1 MVNRTKPLLAT
12 TMLLASTV
20 IAGAVENRMAYY
32 VDDMP
37 TAHRSA
43 WCSTSTPNVM
53 RKCGRATDE
62 NSFVITAE
70 RINTAESACEA
81 THITKAHPKADTK
94 HLWVRSQC
102 VYREDLEEA
111 NGDHLSIQG
120 EGRPVDALRRDAD
133 QQRRKN
139 SPYQEVGLV
148 PMRPIPPHC
157 GTCARRG
164 D

>member
-1 MVNRTKPLLAT
+1 
-12 TMLLASTV
+12 MLLASTV

-37 TAHRSA
+37 TVYRSA

-111 NGDHLSIQG
+111 NGDHWSIQG
-120 EGRPVDALRRDAD
+120 EGRRWMLYVEMQISNDGRTLRI
-133 QQRRKN
+133 K
-139 SPYQEVGLV
+139 EVGLV

-157 GTCARRG
+157 GTCCQKG
-164 D
+164 